1 MLNQRIITAARQGQF
16 PLDVMA
22 QITGVPA
29 RLIAASVKP
38 SRHGNDLYS
47 LKRVVLFFESESG
60 QRLLRKLHQNQLEIY
75 RDCHATWRD
84 EFGTP
89 RLAENCLVEVRGKR
103 LEITLNNGH
112 RVIQRAD
119 NPATGFNGTKIE

>member
-1 MLNQRIITAARQGQF
+1 MLNQPIITAARKGQF
-16 PLDVMA
+16 TLDVMA

-38 SRHGNDLYS
+38 GRHDNDLYS

>member
-1 MLNQRIITAARQGQF
+1 MLNQPIITAARKGQF
-16 PLDVMA
+16 TLDVMA
-22 QITGVPA
+22 QITGVPT
-29 RLIAASVKP
+29 RLIAATVKP

-60 QRLLRKLHQNQLEIY
+60 QRLLRKLHQDQLEIY
-75 RDCHATWRD
+75 RDCRATWRD
-84 EFGTP
+84 EFGTQREVEP
-89 RLAENCLVEVRGKR
+89 CLVEVHGKR

-119 NPATGFNGTKIE
+119 NPATGFKGAKIE